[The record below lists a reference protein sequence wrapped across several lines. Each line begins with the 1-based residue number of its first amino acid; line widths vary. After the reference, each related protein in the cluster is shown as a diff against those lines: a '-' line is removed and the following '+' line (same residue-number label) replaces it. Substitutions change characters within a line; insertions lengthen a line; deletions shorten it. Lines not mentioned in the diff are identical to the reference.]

1 MPKVKAQVRRIPVR
15 SVIHQTSTMG
25 KLRVLVEQVSSPPTQ
40 EQINI
45 AVAEYISEHP
55 GILSPLSPAVKA
67 ALLQIAEKVAYIDE
81 GGQDYYDALDAA
93 LNAKALLS
101 IAAVYT
107 QSGTVYNTD
116 SLDSLK
122 ADLVVTAYYDDGTSA
137 DVTSSCTLSG
147 TLAEGTSTI
156 TAEYNGKTA
165 TFTVT
170 VTAQTYVTDGLIHQ
184 WDAINNTGSGH
195 NGSATVWKDLIGSID
210 LTQQTGGTWKDNAL
224 HFEPTATTD
233 AHHWKDTTQTSIY
246 SQTMTIEVCISPTGS
261 ALNGWEESKSAVIAN
276 FTSSANNAL
285 RRIMLSKADISVGG
299 YTSGTNQFA
308 TAGLT
313 TLRDIHHIAVTYTTQ
328 TGSNTVYCNGALR
341 TKDVNHTFGE
351 NKRDYMFVGCSL
363 GDSKYPYLGDVHSIR
378 VYNKVLTAEE
388 VAQNYAVDV
397 IRFGLE

>member
-1 MPKVKAQVRRIPVR
+1 MAQEFHIEFAPRTAVHVEDAEPLGAV
-15 SVIHQTSTMG
+15 Q
-25 KLRVLVEQVSSPPTQ
+25 VLVERVAGSPTQ

-45 AVAEYISEHP
+45 AVAQYIEDHP
-55 GILSPLSPAVKA
+55 GTLSPLSPAVKA

-81 GGQDYYDALDAA
+81 DGQDYYDALDAA

-122 ADLVVTAYYDDGTSA
+122 ADLVVTAYYDDGTTA
-137 DVTSSCTLSG
+137 DVTSTCTLSG

-165 TFTVT
+165 TFSVT

-210 LTQQTGGTWKDNAL
+210 LTQQTGGTWKEGAL
-224 HFEPTATTD
+224 HFEPTAATD

-276 FTSSANNAL
+276 FTSSANSAL
-285 RRIMLSKADISVGG
+285 RRIMLSKSDISVGG
-299 YTSGTNQFA
+299 YTNGTNQFA
-308 TAGLT
+308 TTGLT

-328 TGSNTVYCNGALR
+328 TGSNTVYCNGTLK
-341 TKDVNHTFGE
+341 TKDVQHTFGE
-351 NKRDYMFVGCSL
+351 NKRNFVFVGCSL

-378 VYNKVLTAEE
+378 VYDKVLTAEE

-397 IRFGLE
+397 VRFGLE

>member
-1 MPKVKAQVRRIPVR
+1 MAQEFHIEFAPRTAVHVEDAEPLGKVQ
-15 SVIHQTSTMG
+15 
-25 KLRVLVEQVSSPPTQ
+25 VLVERVAGSPTQ
-40 EQINI
+40 DQINI
-45 AVAEYISEHP
+45 AVAEYIEEHP
-55 GILSPLSPAVKA
+55 GALSPLSPAVKA

-81 GGQDYYDALDAA
+81 DGQDYYDALDAA

-122 ADLVVTAYYDDGTSA
+122 ADLVVTAYYDDGTTA
-137 DVTSSCTLSG
+137 DVTSTCTLSG

-276 FTSSANNAL
+276 FTSSANSAL
-285 RRIMLSKADISVGG
+285 RRIMLSKSDISVGG
-299 YTSGTNQFA
+299 YTNGTNQFA
-308 TAGLT
+308 TTGLT

-328 TGSNTVYCNGALR
+328 TGSNTVYCNGTLK
-341 TKDVNHTFGE
+341 TKDAQHTFGE
-351 NKRDYMFVGCSL
+351 NKRNFVFVGCSL

-397 IRFGLE
+397 VRFGLE